1 MNARA
6 YTKNERLLTIEN
18 LSLAYGPKVI
28 LRDINLHVDNIV
40 REGIEQGQVVALLGP
55 SGIGKTQ
62 LFRCIA
68 GLQPPTTGSV
78 KIGVQQKVA
87 EAHDVGV
94 VQQSYPLLQHRTVW
108 SNLMLAAHQR
118 YDAKQAVVEADKLLT
133 HFGLMDKKQ
142 SYPLELSG
150 GQRQRIAITQQ
161 LLGANNFLLMDEPF
175 SGLDVVAKN
184 RVYDTIL
191 HTSTVHEHNTV
202 IFTTHDLESAVRLAD
217 DVWVLG
223 REEGKPGATVIK
235 RIDLIERGLA
245 WDPQIDK
252 NPAFWPTV
260 QELYALF
267 KTL

>member
-1 MNARA
+1 MNT
-6 YTKNERLLTIEN
+6 YTKQERLLTIEG
-18 LSLAYGPKVI
+18 LSLAYGDKLI
-28 LRDINLHVDNIV
+28 LRDIDAHVDNIV
-40 REGIEQGQVVALLGP
+40 RPGMEQGQVVALLGP

-62 LFRCIA
+62 LFRLIA
-68 GLQPPTTGSV
+68 GLQSPSTGKILIGDKQEPTHASM
-78 KIGVQQKVA
+78 
-87 EAHDVGV
+87 VGV
-94 VQQSYPLLQHRTVW
+94 VQQAYPLLQHRTIW
-108 SNLMLAAHQR
+108 SNLMLAAGQR

-133 HFGLMDKKQ
+133 HFGLMDKKTC
-142 SYPLELSG
+142 YPVQLSG
-150 GQRQRIAITQQ
+150 GQRQRVAIIQQ

-184 RVYDTIL
+184 RVYETIQKV
-191 HTSTVHEHNTV
+191 STTHEHNTV

-217 DVWVLG
+217 DIWVLG

-245 WDPQIDK
+245 WDPNINK

-260 QELYALF
+260 NELYDLF